1 MEEEAVEAVAASV
14 VAVVVVVV
22 SMGTVVAEVA
32 YNGVIRSFTCVTGGT
47 WMICDREIDDSDPTV
62 NLFSLDLLALALMW
76 VAVHEE
82 EE

>member
-22 SMGTVVAEVA
+22 SMGTAVVEVA

-47 WMICDREIDDSDPTV
+47 
-62 NLFSLDLLALALMW
+62 
-76 VAVHEE
+76 
-82 EE
+82 